1 MVSGQSF
8 HPSNRGN
15 AESLDGGVLSIE
27 LISHSVSISYMNFI
41 ASVAPGSPPQIFVR
55 ELDDFNVLLTVL

>member
-8 HPSNRGN
+8 YPSIRVNP
-15 AESLDGGVLSIE
+15 ESLDGGVISIE
-27 LISHSVSISYMNFI
+27 LIIHVVSISYMNFI
-41 ASVAPGSPPQIFVR
+41 ASVAPGSPPAIFIP